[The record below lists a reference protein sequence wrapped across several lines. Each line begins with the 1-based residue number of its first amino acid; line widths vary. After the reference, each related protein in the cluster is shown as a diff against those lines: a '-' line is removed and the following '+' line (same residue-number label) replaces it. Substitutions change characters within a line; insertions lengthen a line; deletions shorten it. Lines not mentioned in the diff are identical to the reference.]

1 MPIFKKIIFS
11 FLVFCALLIVAII
24 IAANSSFI
32 IKKAADIFAPEYQIS
47 YDDISGNVFTGV
59 TVSGLKFDNQVL
71 SKKVQFSWN
80 PSKILYK
87 TVAINTLGIEGLDI
101 DVVKALIDSFPS
113 DENSSSEPLSV
124 VITIDKVHLD
134 VRPFEEEGI
143 SFSKSVLD
151 VEDITFSNDTLDIA
165 FLGSQVETN
174 VANISLEASLDDG
187 IVYIDTLRIEEIDSI
202 ALEKLFVT
210 KEQNITNV
218 SSEEKEQDSRNATQ
232 DELHPL
238 VPKKVALTYLF
249 ASMKSR
255 VYHIDQNDSV
265 DISSISLEVKDT
277 VFDVKTLIFE
287 QGVID
292 FIGKTNLLNVSYE
305 GNMKNNELIG
315 SIILQPHETFYRLY
329 NLPIRKAAISDVTI
343 DLDIS
348 ETFIKAD
355 LQTKAKQILLVEK
368 EHNRTGTHENQVF
381 NVDIDMLKS
390 HINYTIK
397 DAVLVAETN
406 ILLSTPYA
414 KDISISNKFIM
425 DKNISYRGE
434 INANK
439 MIGIHAKML
448 KPLNHLNIIYS
459 GSSNSIET
467 KITSQGLKGRF
478 VSSDLKKGVFHLE
491 TTKSMNLDQL
501 FSLPGELN
509 GTKVNVMIDVPID
522 FEKVIPL
529 RASAKIT
536 SNITNIDAE
545 ILYDEK
551 LQAKI
556 TSVIPKDSLL
566 KNFDKNIKWGAISPL
581 VIDVNLDEYNALLKL
596 KSKELSTHIKYLL
609 ESGQIDGTMNLAGLV
624 TDINGIVAEKMFITT
639 NISSMTSLMTSV
651 KSLYMIEDLPLLEG
665 SLNASVEV
673 LKLEQINLSLTS
685 PKIIYKSEHKTESV
699 INDVQLDIHANASK
713 IELKSYNIIYD
724 DMKFFSTKASTIY
737 IKENLI
743 DIDPLWV
750 NDQLKVLGTYDI
762 KTRKGD
768 ILTDANSLQVEHKFI
783 KFDSTVN
790 IQTVLN
796 GDKTSIK
803 GKVVLLGGDIH
814 YDLGTKS
821 YPSDSDIIII
831 QDMKEAEANPFMDNL
846 SINIDVTTK
855 KPLIYKQGPID
866 IKANAHVSVHKS
878 ELADIMVLG
887 DVTLQKGG
895 SYTFEGKKF
904 ILDESKIY
912 FTGNPNKPLLDI
924 NVKYKSLNHLITI
937 GISGT
942 PSSPNILFSSVPSLK
957 KEQILSIILFD
968 SAEGAGTNSGEDMM
982 KMMGGA
988 MAKSALADMG
998 IKLDH
1003 LAIGADGSVE
1013 VGKKLTDKITFIY
1026 VNTDIPE
1033 VRVKYQHNSRV
1044 ESVISTDEISQ
1055 AYDIV
1060 YKRDFNADEIDI
1072 LKKKD

>member
-1 MPIFKKIIFS
+1 MLSFKKILFS
-11 FLVFCALLIVAII
+11 VLVFFVLLIVAII
-24 IAANSSFI
+24 IVANSSFV

-59 TVSGLKFDNQVL
+59 TVSGLKFENQVL
-71 SKKVQFSWN
+71 SQKVQFSWN

-87 TVAINTLGIEGLDI
+87 TVAINTLSIEGLDI
-101 DVVKALIDSFPS
+101 DVVKALLDSFPS
-113 DENSSSEPLSV
+113 DDNSSSEPIQV
-124 VITIDKVHLD
+124 VITVDKVHID
-134 VRPFEEEGI
+134 VLPFEEEGI
-143 SFSKSVLD
+143 SFSKSVVD
-151 VEDITFSNDTLDIA
+151 VEDIAFSNNTLDVA
-165 FLGSQVETN
+165 FLRTQLETN
-174 VANISLEASLDDG
+174 IANISLEASLDDG
-187 IVYIDTLRIEEIDSI
+187 IVNIDTLRTEEIDSI
-202 ALEKLFVT
+202 VLEKLFLT
-210 KEQNITNV
+210 NEQNITNV
-218 SSEEKEQDSRNATQ
+218 SPVEKEQDIGHATE
-232 DELHPL
+232 DEPHPL
-238 VPKKVALTYLF
+238 MPKKVVLNYFF

-255 VYHIDQNDSV
+255 IYHIDKNDSV
-265 DISSISLEVKDT
+265 DISSISLEIKDT

-287 QGVID
+287 QGAID
-292 FIGKTNLLNVSYE
+292 LNGKTNLLNISYE
-305 GNMKNNELIG
+305 GNMKKNELMG
-315 SIILQPHETFYRLY
+315 SIILQPHEAFYRLY
-329 NLPIRKAAISDVTI
+329 NLPIRKDAISDVTI
-343 DLDIS
+343 NLDIS
-348 ETFIKAD
+348 EAFIKAD

-368 EHNRTGTHENQVF
+368 EHNRTTTHENQVF
-381 NVDIDMLKS
+381 NVDINMLKS
-390 HINYTIK
+390 HIKYTIQ
-397 DAVLVAETN
+397 DATLAAETN
-406 ILLSTPYA
+406 LLLSTPYA
-414 KDISISNKFIM
+414 KDISISNTFMM

-434 INANK
+434 INAKK

-448 KPLNHLNIIYS
+448 KPLNHLNISYS
-459 GSSNSIET
+459 GDSSSIET
-467 KITSQGLKGRF
+467 KISSQGLKGNF
-478 VSSDLKKGVFHLE
+478 VSSDFKKGVLHLE
-491 TTKSMNLDQL
+491 TTKSMKLDQL
-501 FSLPGELN
+501 FTLPGELN
-509 GTKVNVMIDVPID
+509 GTKVNVMIDVPVD
-522 FEKVIPL
+522 FEQIIPL
-529 RASAKIT
+529 KASANIT

-566 KNFDKNIKWGAISPL
+566 KNFDENIKWSAINPL
-581 VIDVNLDEYNALLKL
+581 VLDVDVDKNNAVIKL
-596 KSKELSTHIKYLL
+596 KSKALSTQIKYLL
-609 ESGQIDGTMNLAGLV
+609 ESGHIDGTINLAGLV
-624 TDINGIVAEKMFITT
+624 TDIKGIVAERMFIKT

-651 KSLYMIEDLPLLEG
+651 KSFYKIEDLPLLEG
-665 SLNASVEV
+665 TLNASVEV
-673 LKLEQINLSLTS
+673 LKLEQLNLSLSS
-685 PKIIYKSEHKTESV
+685 PQIIYKSDKKTESI
-699 INDVQLDIHANASK
+699 INDVELDIRANASK

-724 DMKFFSTKASTIY
+724 DMKFFSTKASTIHM
-737 IKENLI
+737 KENVI
-743 DIDPLWV
+743 DISPLWV
-750 NDQLKVLGTYDI
+750 NNQLKVVGTYDT

-768 ILTDANSLQVEHKFI
+768 ITTDASSLQIEHKFI
-783 KFDSTVN
+783 KFESAVN

-796 GDKTSIK
+796 GDKTSVK

-878 ELADIMVLG
+878 ELADILVLG
-887 DVTLQKGG
+887 EVTLQKGG

-904 ILDESKIY
+904 VLDESKIY

-924 NVKYKSLNHLITI
+924 NVKYKSLNYLITI

-942 PSSPNILFSSVPSLK
+942 PSAPNILFSSVPSLK

-1072 LKKKD
+1072 LKKD